1 MTGSLA
7 FDGAAGGGTS
17 QLAQMHEAMIKW
29 AYRYRIGIAG

>member
-7 FDGAAGGGTS
+7 FDGAAGGTS